1 MGRGRILSESE
12 IKTTPTGQK
21 QNFTIKKISKSHYAG
36 SHKGTVLSPYV
47 LTGRD
52 RRVTRIMNSD
62 PNSECS
68 FLASFWPKGGARRN
82 ACVRDGRA
90 RWSRA
95 VTLPTGTASQS
106 LDAGPAQVF
115 FAPQAILSN
124 YTLYYNTFI
133 RVY

>member
-1 MGRGRILSESE
+1 MS
-12 IKTTPTGQK
+12 
-21 QNFTIKKISKSHYAG
+21 
-36 SHKGTVLSPYV
+36 TVLSPYV

-52 RRVTRIMNSD
+52 RRVTRIVDSD

-68 FLASFWPKGGARRN
+68 FLASFWPKGGARWN

>member
-1 MGRGRILSESE
+1 MFTRCGRKR
-12 IKTTPTGQK
+12 KCVHR
-21 QNFTIKKISKSHYAG
+21 ISKNRTEGKMERYQPR
-36 SHKGTVLSPYV
+36 KMNTVLSPYV

-52 RRVTRIMNSD
+52 RRVTRIVNSD

-68 FLASFWPKGGARRN
+68 FLDSFWPKGGARWN

-95 VTLPTGTASQS
+95 VTLPTGTPSQS